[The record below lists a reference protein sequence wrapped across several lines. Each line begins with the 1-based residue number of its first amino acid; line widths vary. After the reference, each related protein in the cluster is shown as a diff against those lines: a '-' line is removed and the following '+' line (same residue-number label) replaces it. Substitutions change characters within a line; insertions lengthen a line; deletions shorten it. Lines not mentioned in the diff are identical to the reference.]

1 MPDRATPILSD
12 LITAPLQ
19 SVRLRG
25 LLWVISAALMATTTP
40 VEGQPLR
47 AEVGG
52 YAKHLTIN
60 AGTPV
65 GEFVEADRYWINL
78 SRLRL
83 QSWLDAGD
91 WLSARA
97 DFDTEVLLGSYASSP
112 AYRLSQELER
122 PTFADLDW
130 RLSDGRNHDLQQRF
144 HRLYATADFDAVRLR
159 MGRQRIHWGTGS
171 IWNPTDVLNP
181 VDPTQI
187 ERAEERGVDAVHVSV
202 PRGVYSNIELAFA
215 PGWTGTAAS
224 LGARASTFVRGTDVS
239 VMGGRFRGRTIVGGD
254 FAATWRGAGISGE
267 AAYTFRDDRSNYLR
281 AILNADHMWRNGT
294 RTMVELFLN
303 GLGATSPDD
312 YEPELLLNGEA
323 FNLGRHY
330 AAGLVS
336 HPITPLLEGSFYTL
350 FNMNDQSAL
359 LGPALQYSMAQD
371 LDLQLAA
378 YLLVGSDESEF
389 GGRGAIYFATL
400 QYYF

>member
-1 MPDRATPILSD
+1 MPDRRSYHLRAAAFSGVRPTGFILVMLAVLAATAMP
-12 LITAPLQ
+12 AE
-19 SVRLRG
+19 
-25 LLWVISAALMATTTP
+25 A
-40 VEGQPLR
+40 QPLR
-47 AEVGG
+47 TEVGG
-52 YAKHLTIN
+52 YGKHLTVN
-60 AGTPV
+60 AGAPL
-65 GEFVEADRYWINL
+65 GEVAVDERYWINL

-83 QSWLDAGD
+83 QGRVDAAGCF
-91 WLSARA
+91 SAQA

-112 AYRLSQELER
+112 AYQLSQELER

-224 LGARASTFVRGTDVS
+224 LGAQASTFVRGTDVAL
-239 VMGGRFRGRTIVGGD
+239 MGGRFRGRTIVGGD

-281 AILNADHMWRNGT
+281 AILNAAHMWSGGT
-294 RTMVELFLN
+294 RTMVELYLN
-303 GLGATSPDD
+303 GLGATSPED
-312 YEPELLLNGEA
+312 YEPQLLLDGEA
-323 FNLGRHY
+323 FSLGRHY
-330 AAGLVS
+330 VAGLAS

-350 FNMNDQSAL
+350 FNANDQSAL
-359 LGPALQYSMAQD
+359 LGPALRYSVAQD

-378 YLLVGSDESEF
+378 YLLVGSEQSEF
-389 GGRGAIYFATL
+389 GGRGTIYFATL